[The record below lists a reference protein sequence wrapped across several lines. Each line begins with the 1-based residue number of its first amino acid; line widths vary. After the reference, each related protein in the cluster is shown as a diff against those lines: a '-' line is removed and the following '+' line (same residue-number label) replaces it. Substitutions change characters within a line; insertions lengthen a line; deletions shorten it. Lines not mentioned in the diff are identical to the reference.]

1 MGLCSLKLWGTWK
14 KEVQSVMLRKAELGG
29 IGVYYRD
36 KDALK
41 RLSKEMGIV
50 TDPSCHQSLKRIEEK
65 ALLGVNKEI
74 AREVEKTNSE
84 GVNLNILMYSL
95 HTLHTLHYYF
105 YIHYI
110 IIINLHTLF

>member
-1 MGLCSLKLWGTWK
+1 M
-14 KEVQSVMLRKAELGG
+14 MLLKAELGG

-50 TDPSCHQSLKRIEEK
+50 TDPSWHQSLKRIEER

-84 GVNLNILMYSL
+84 GVNLNILMYSPQS
-95 HTLHTLHYYF
+95 T
-105 YIHYI
+105 YI
-110 IIINLHTLF
+110 ILSSI